1 MGEPAPQPATGLA
14 DEFGEVTV
22 EMLRATFDHWRI
34 FEKDGRWW
42 AIGAGTARLPSG
54 TGYRPATRTATI
66 RYRTSRSSPRT
77 TAMSVVAT
85 YRTADSAY
93 KGGGGREFVRRLALV
108 QARVPLEAVGHPTA
122 HVLGRRVAGK
132 VLGGNPLP
140 SVLRRLPARGPLGAP
155 VAPRLPFGEAL
166 KHNLGLAHRLRPAR
180 AVADLVIP
188 DRLQELAAVGGE
200 LVGASSP

>member
-1 MGEPAPQPATGLA
+1 MGDRSGHRQAAVWYWVSTGHQ
-14 DEFGEVTV
+14 DSDNQIPDV
-22 EMLRATFDHWRI
+22 EKFAAHH
-34 FEKDGRWW
+34 
-42 AIGAGTARLPSG
+42 
-54 TGYRPATRTATI
+54 GYE
-66 RYRTSRSSPRT
+66 
-77 TAMSVVAT
+77 VVAT

-180 AVADLVIP
+180 AVADLVVP